1 MIAYLIYTV
10 GITAFIYPVAVHW
23 VWHEEGWLCAWN
35 KSAIF
40 GLGMIDFAGSGLVH
54 MMGGLAGMVGSI
66 VCGPRQGAFDKP
78 KAPKFQG
85 HSAVL
90 VSLGTWCLWFGWF
103 GFSAGYTMKMTGGM
117 SLAAAKIVVNTA
129 LAPAVSALVV
139 AAIQAWRCSGQLQLN
154 SINAAV
160 LAGLVGITGPCG
172 VVTPTSALIV
182 GAVSGLVYL
191 GSVEALWKLQV
202 DDPIGAVSIH
212 AFPGMWGILA
222 SGLFAT
228 QEGIVLL
235 GYSAGHGLLL
245 GGSAL
250 QLAAQ
255 TIGVVAIA
263 AWTIALSALIFVAC
277 KHTVGLRVCNEA
289 EATGMDIAKHG

>member
-90 VSLGTWCLWFGWF
+90 VSLGTWCLWFGCF
-103 GFSAGYTMKMTGGM
+103 GFITHT
-117 SLAAAKIVVNTA
+117 
-129 LAPAVSALVV
+129 
-139 AAIQAWRCSGQLQLN
+139 QAN
-154 SINAAV
+154 SV
-160 LAGLVGITGPCG
+160 LAGDKNECRQRNSPCCNRHH
-172 VVTPTSALIV
+172 TD
-182 GAVSGLVYL
+182 GL
-191 GSVEALWKLQV
+191 
-202 DDPIGAVSIH
+202 
-212 AFPGMWGILA
+212 
-222 SGLFAT
+222 
-228 QEGIVLL
+228 
-235 GYSAGHGLLL
+235 
-245 GGSAL
+245 
-250 QLAAQ
+250 
-255 TIGVVAIA
+255 
-263 AWTIALSALIFVAC
+263 C
-277 KHTVGLRVCNEA
+277 C
-289 EATGMDIAKHG
+289 